1 MADCVSPSLLQLV
14 GLLPLLHL
22 GVLGVERDLPVYQG
36 GSSSLHREEDTRLSE
51 GECSGKTWKSFLLNS
66 LFSGGGGANP

>member
-36 GSSSLHREEDTRLSE
+36 GSSSLHREEDTRLWE
-51 GECSGKTWKSFLLNS
+51 GDWRRGSDKSWML
-66 LFSGGGGANP
+66 

>member
-22 GVLGVERDLPVYQG
+22 GVLGVERDLSVYQG
-36 GSSSLHREEDTRLSE
+36 GSSSLHREVDTLLWE
-51 GECSGKTWKSFLLNS
+51 GECRGET
-66 LFSGGGGANP
+66 